1 MTVSRARWRI
11 AVLSAVAC
19 ALLLVVVA
27 GAGCGGSTQ
36 PAGSPG
42 APIAAHSP
50 GAGVK
55 VTFVELGSNSCIPCK
70 EMRPV
75 MDAIRREFGD
85 QINVVFYDVWKD
97 DAPAKQ
103 YGIQYIPTQVF
114 LDEKGVEFHRHVGF
128 YPQADIEALLLQQG
142 LHKLTTQ

>member
-1 MTVSRARWRI
+1 MTVRRARWRI
-11 AVLSAVAC
+11 AVLGAVAC

-27 GAGCGGSTQ
+27 GAGRGGSTQ

-103 YGIQYIPTQVF
+103 YGTQYIPRRSSST
-114 LDEKGVEFHRHVGF
+114 RR
-128 YPQADIEALLLQQG
+128 ASSSIA
-142 LHKLTTQ
+142 T